1 MNGKNDDIKRDD
13 DMSRGN
19 EKANSKPKKPKLKM
33 VKQMDIEER
42 DESEDSFNKS
52 KLIKENLFLLS
63 ELEKLKHSNS
73 SLSQRLYYLESIVSV
88 PLKKC

>member
-1 MNGKNDDIKRDD
+1 MNGKNDDNKRDD